1 MSKKLVREKR
11 TKKPKTKKPQ
21 PFRSPTEKTELNE
34 AREPIRL
41 NRLLS
46 LAGITSRRK
55 ADELIA
61 TGRVRVNGK
70 VVREPGFK
78 AVWGKDKIHVDDREV
93 PGPEGRAYIML
104 NKPFGYICAM
114 SDPLGRPL
122 VTDLLDNVK
131 ERVYPVGR
139 LDFDTMGLLLFTN
152 DGEWA
157 YRLTHPRF
165 SVPRTYKA
173 TVADYMEDTALEML
187 RSGVRIPG
195 AVRAKGKVTLLS
207 RDNRQTVIRLTIT
220 QGVSR
225 QVRKMVEVVG
235 YRVIH
240 LIRTGF
246 GTIELGDLK
255 VGEYRYLE
263 TEEVNK
269 MKKLVGMR

>member
-1 MSKKLVREKR
+1 MEGFSG
-11 TKKPKTKKPQ
+11 
-21 PFRSPTEKTELNE
+21 
-34 AREPIRL
+34 PIRL

-55 ADELIA
+55 ADELISA
-61 TGRVRVNGK
+61 GRVRVNGK
-70 VVREPGFK
+70 VVREPGFR

-93 PGPEGRAYIML
+93 PGPQGRVYIML

-165 SVPRTYKA
+165 CVPRTYKA
-173 TVADYMEDTALEML
+173 TISGYMEDPAIELL

-195 AVRAKGKVTLLS
+195 AIRAKGKVALLS
-207 RDNRQTVIRLTIT
+207 RNERQTTIRITIT
-220 QGVSR
+220 QGVTR
-225 QVRKMVEVVG
+225 QVRKMLEAVG
-235 YRVIH
+235 YRVVH

-246 GTIELGDLK
+246 GPLELGELK

-269 MKKLVGMR
+269 MKKLVGMK